1 MDITYEVTKLVKMS
15 PRRDRI
21 FQKAKQA
28 IAPDSP
34 GIRLLCPTRWTVKAD
49 SLKSVLDNY
58 EALNETWDDSL
69 AVVKDTEMKA
79 RLLGV
84 LAQMKSF
91 DFFGVLLGEVIL
103 SHGDNLS
110 RTLQKRDISA
120 AEGQEV
126 AELTIQTLVLL
137 RSDD

>member
-1 MDITYEVTKLVKMS
+1 M
-15 PRRDRI
+15 
-21 FQKAKQA
+21 
-28 IAPDSP
+28 
-34 GIRLLCPTRWTVKAD
+34 
-49 SLKSVLDNY
+49 LDNY